1 MNLLSKLG
9 WLERLFLLVAA
20 GQALALIFGRR
31 PEIGAFP
38 LIVLGF
44 LLAVRHG
51 KRVVRRLVWRV
62 RNRLIVTYVFIAVVP
77 MSLLFLLVGIALWLL
92 IGQMAVYT
100 VYNEYKRMGSTPS
113 GELKEPTPELLA
125 SLAPQ
130 LGDVVV
136 LDTRQQIAVGGGGSR
151 GLGFRGAPR
160 ERRLPA
166 PVNRFDIEVAGF
178 TLVSIVGNR
187 YVLAVTTRPSAVFRS
202 LFGIS
207 LEGQQIYIYF
217 ASAVGILLL
226 LAQLVSIFIGVS
238 ITRTLTGAVHD
249 LYEATQ
255 RVRAADFSHRIQVKG
270 SDQLAEL
277 STSFNQMT
285 ENLERLIVV
294 AKEKE
299 RLESE
304 LEIARHVQS
313 GLFPKAPPRPRTLT
327 IAGVCRPARVV
338 SGDYYDYLAVDDS
351 KVALA
356 IGDIAGKGISAALLM
371 ASMQSVLRSQLAEVH
386 DVTPRTLVSMLNRQL
401 YANTTP
407 EKYATFCLGIY
418 DDSTGVL
425 TYTNAGHLQPLIVH
439 GEQATLLDVTGTV
452 VGAFPMILYEEKQV
466 TLACGDMV
474 VAYTD
479 GITEPENSY
488 GEMFGV
494 ERLRDLVLKYRD
506 ADLEEVIAR
515 AMEASRE
522 WASAP
527 EQEDDMTMVLARRVA

>member
-9 WLERLFLLVAA
+9 WLEKLFLLVAA

-31 PEIGAFP
+31 ADIGTFP
-38 LIVLGF
+38 LIVLG
-44 LLAVRHG
+44 LLLVVRHG
-51 KRVVRRLVWRV
+51 KRAMRRLVWRV

-77 MSLLFLLVGIALWLL
+77 ISLLLFLVGIALWML
-92 IGQMAVYT
+92 IGQVAVFT
-100 VYNEYKRMGSTPS
+100 VYNEYKRVGSTPS
-113 GELKEPTPELLA
+113 GELSEPTPDLLA
-125 SLAPQ
+125 GLAPQ

-136 LDTRQQIAVGGGGSR
+136 LDPRQEIRVGGQSAR
-151 GLGFRGAPR
+151 GLGFRG
-160 ERRLPA
+160 RRLPA

-178 TLVSIVGNR
+178 TLVSIGGNR

-207 LEGQQIYIYF
+207 LEGQEIYIYF

-226 LAQLVSIFIGVS
+226 VAQLVSIVIGVS

-338 SGDYYDYLAVDDS
+338 SGDYYDYLTVGDS

-371 ASMQSVLRSQLAEVH
+371 ASMQSLLRSQLAEVH
-386 DVTPRTLVSMLNRQL
+386 DVSPRLLVSVLNRQL

-418 DDSTGVL
+418 DDSSGVL
-425 TYTNAGHLQPLIVH
+425 TYTNAGHLQPLVVH
-439 GEQATLLDVTGTV
+439 GEEASLLDVTGTV

-466 TLACGDMV
+466 TLARGDLL

-488 GEMFGV
+488 GEMFGM
-494 ERLRDLVLKYRD
+494 ERLRDVVLKYRD
-506 ADLEEVIAR
+506 ADLGEVIAR

-522 WASAP
+522 WATCP